1 MSCAVVSGSETRFHF
16 CSKPIKPT
24 KNCLTENVSII
35 SFRSQLTDHWIQF
48 KTPSGIQRNPA
59 SRANFKAFYASKQST
74 DSFYDVLGI
83 KESGTI
89 SDIKK
94 AYKQMARKYHPDVS
108 PPERVDE
115 YTRRFKLVK
124 EAYETLSDP
133 HTRALYDQ
141 DLANGSGFNFSSGR
155 GYEHHQR
162 WDERREWKMRWQ
174 SQLSELKERK
184 KDSGGRMSWGARMR
198 SRRRNNSE

>member
-1 MSCAVVSGSETRFHF
+1 MSCTVISGSETRFHL
-16 CSKPIKPT
+16 CSTTPTKPT
-24 KNCLTENVSII
+24 KNPVPESFSSI
-35 SFRSQLTDHWIQF
+35 SFSSQLANSRILL
-48 KTPSGIQRNPA
+48 KTSSGKSPRPH
-59 SRANFKAFYASKQST
+59 SRASFKALYAPTQST

-83 KESGTI
+83 TESGSV

-115 YTRRFKLVK
+115 YTRRFILVK

-141 DLANGSGFNFSSGR
+141 DLANGLAFNFSSGR
-155 GYEHHQR
+155 GYEYNQR
-162 WDERREWKMRWQ
+162 WDERGDWKIKWQ
-174 SQLSELKERK
+174 SQLNELKQRN
-184 KDSGGRMSWGARMR
+184 KDSEGRMSWGARMR
-198 SRRRNNSE
+198 SRR